1 MLQFMNER
9 SLSNVKFAVLISPKN
24 FELNEHIASIHKG
37 KKPFECNI
45 CDASFARKAN
55 LNGQLASVHEG
66 KKPFQC
72 NICEGN
78 IKLFW

>member
-1 MLQFMNER
+1 MNTMLQFMKER
-9 SLSNVKFAVLISPKN
+9 SLSNVDFTQKHH
-24 FELNEHIASIHKG
+24 LNEHIASIHKG